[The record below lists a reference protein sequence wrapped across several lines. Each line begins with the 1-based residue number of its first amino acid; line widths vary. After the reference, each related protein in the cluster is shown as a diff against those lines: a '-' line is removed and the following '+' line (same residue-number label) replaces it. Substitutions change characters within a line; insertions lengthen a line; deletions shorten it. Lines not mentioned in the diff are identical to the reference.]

1 MKNYTLYNN
10 YKTKCYIS
18 MPVVPPAVPRS
29 FSYYLVVPLVV
40 LVVPL
45 VCIDI
50 SDRKRLL
57 RRQLL

>member
-1 MKNYTLYNN
+1 
-10 YKTKCYIS
+10 

-45 VCIDI
+45 VCVNITDP
-50 SDRKRLL
+50 KLL
-57 RRQLL
+57 